1 MIQACHI
8 LQSLRVFW
16 EFPDEFHFLKFFSTK
31 RTKSFCCVIFETINY
46 LAWDETAIYCVYN
59 FRNPTLIHRGVFL
72 FLLFFET
79 LNCLAWD
86 ETAKLEH
93 YFLILNY
100 VRFLITVLHWL
111 LLFFSESWNEMSLPS
126 VLQHLDFHF
135 GFLDTGFSILDS
147 GALASI
153 LWIVT
158 SAFGTSDSVF
168 GLRLQFFRLRL
179 QLQDLSSSFSPLTFF
194 GLSHLASAFY
204 TLL

>member
-1 MIQACHI
+1 MKLQYIVCII
-8 LQSLRVFW
+8 LEILLSSIE
-16 EFPDEFHFLKFFSTK
+16 EFFCFYYFLKPSIALLEMK
-31 RTKSFCCVIFETINY
+31 LQNLNIN
-46 LAWDETAIYCVYN
+46 
-59 FRNPTLIHRGVFL
+59 
-72 FLLFFET
+72 
-79 LNCLAWD
+79 
-86 ETAKLEH
+86 
-93 YFLILNY
+93 FLILNY

-194 GLSHLASAFY
+194 GLSHLASAFW